1 MDRTAD
7 FLTQRVFQRWSA
19 GEISTDMAAEFLLR
33 AQAPGPWVGKRSRAR
48 LPMPFEVTFHID
60 PERVENDATVGIV
73 GLRLV
78 RMGGS
83 FVHWEPDM
91 NRHPAVARFQ
101 FPSEYERDQF
111 VADALEIPGVSVAP
125 PH

>member
-1 MDRTAD
+1 
-7 FLTQRVFQRWSA
+7 
-19 GEISTDMAAEFLLR
+19 
-33 AQAPGPWVGKRSRAR
+33 
-48 LPMPFEVTFHID
+48 MPVEVTFHID

-101 FPSEYERDQF
+101 FPSEDERDQF
-111 VADALEIPGVSVAP
+111 VAEALEIPGVSVAP